1 MLTGK
6 TVVLGVTGSI
16 AAYKSA
22 SLASALVKENADV
35 HVLMT
40 KNAENFINPITFET
54 LTHNKCIVDTFDRDF
69 EFDVKHISLAKKA
82 DLFMIAPA
90 TANVIGKIANG
101 IADDMLTTTVMAARC
116 PVFIAPAMNTAMYEN
131 PSVQDNMSKLKSYGY
146 KIVEPASGYLAC
158 GDTGKGK
165 MPEPE
170 YLKELIINEIAF
182 DKKLEGRRVLVSA
195 GATKEALDPV
205 RFISNHSSGK
215 MGYAVA
221 QMAAAMGAKVTLVSG
236 ETNLECPIGVN
247 RISIKSAAEMKAAI
261 DENFDN
267 ADILVMAAAVADY
280 RPKTVAADKLK
291 KADGMNSIE
300 LERTD
305 DILKGLGERKRD
317 GQFICGFSMETRDL
331 IENSKKKLSSKNM
344 DMIVANNLKVD
355 GAGFS
360 GDTNVITIITENE
373 MKELPLMTKLEAA
386 RYLLEV
392 IADIC

>member
-131 PSVQDNMSKLKSYGY
+131 PIVQDNMSKLKSYGY